1 MNKFAKGSL
10 AAGAGVVLLLGGAGT
25 LAYWNDSA
33 ELTGGTV
40 NAGELTLTPVEGSG
54 KWAPELTT
62 WVPGD
67 ESTYSQ
73 TLQLVATGDNIQGTI
88 ALDEKSVVISEDDDN
103 EFKVDFAPVNADDLP
118 SGISWNKVKQVITFD
133 GEGTYEI
140 RVKVTVAL
148 PYTDKEQ
155 NGSQNAKVNF
165 EGATYTATQTPATDG
180 N

>member
-54 KWAPELTT
+54 KWAPEITT

-103 EFKVDFAPVNADDLP
+103 EFKVDFAPAGDLP
-118 SGISWNKVKQVITFD
+118 VGLTYDEESQVISFD

-140 RVKVTVAL
+140 PVEVTVAL
-148 PYTDKEQ
+148 PYNDKEQ
-155 NGSQNAKVNF
+155 NGSQNAKVSF
-165 EGATYTATQTPATDG
+165 EGATYTATQTPAAGG

>member
-54 KWAPELTT
+54 KWAPEITT

-88 ALDEKSVVISEDDDN
+88 ALDKDSVVISKDDDN
-103 EFKVDFAPVNADDLP
+103 EFEVDFAPADELTA
-118 SGISWNKVKQVITFD
+118 GLTYHEETQVISFD

-140 RVKVTVAL
+140 PVEVTVAL

-155 NGSQNAKVNF
+155 NGSQNAKVSF
-165 EGATYTATQTPATDG
+165 EGATYTATQTPAAGG